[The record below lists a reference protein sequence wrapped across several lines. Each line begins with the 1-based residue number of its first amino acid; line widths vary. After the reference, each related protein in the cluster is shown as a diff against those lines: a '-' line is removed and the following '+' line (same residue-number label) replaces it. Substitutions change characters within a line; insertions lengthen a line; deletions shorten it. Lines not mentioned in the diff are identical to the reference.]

1 MTKYIGKRILMMVP
15 VLLGVTLLIFTLLYF
30 ADGDPA
36 RNLLGADATEEE
48 VQELRDEWGL
58 DDPYLVRYGN
68 YMKQLLVDHS
78 LGTSYV
84 NKKEV
89 SGEIIDRF
97 QVSFAV
103 AVESTILAVVFG
115 TVMGVIA
122 AVHQN
127 TWVDNVSMVAALIGA
142 SMPGFWIGLVLSI
155 VFALNLGWLPSG
167 GWGTF
172 RESLLP
178 CISLAIGA
186 AGGLARQT
194 RSSMLEVIRQ
204 DYIVTA
210 KAKGV
215 SRFKVIYV
223 HALRNAL
230 IPVVTAAG
238 ATLSWLMGGVVVTE
252 TVFSIPG
259 LGMYMV
265 SAINQRDY
273 PVIQGS
279 VLYIALTFSVVMLA
293 VDILYA
299 YIDPRIKARYKTAK
313 AVK

>member
-1 MTKYIGKRILMMVP
+1 MGKYILKRILMMIP

-30 ADGDPA
+30 AEGDPA

-58 DDPYLVRYGN
+58 DDPFLVRYGR
-68 YMKQLLVDHS
+68 YLKQLIIDHD

-84 NKKEV
+84 TKQ
-89 SGEIIDRF
+89 EISSEIFSRF
-97 QVSFAV
+97 QVTVVV
-103 AVESTILAVVFG
+103 ALESVFLALIFGTIL
-115 TVMGVIA
+115 GVIA
-122 AVHQN
+122 AVRQN
-127 TWVDNVSMVAALIGA
+127 TWLDNTSMVLALIGA
-142 SMPGFWIGLVLSI
+142 SMPGFWVGLVLSI
-155 VFALNLGWLPSG
+155 LFALTLHWLPAS

-172 RESLLP
+172 QQTILP
-178 CISLAIGA
+178 SVSLALA
-186 AGGLARQT
+186 SAGTLARQT

-210 KAKGV
+210 KAKGI

-230 IPVVTAAG
+230 IPIVTSAG
-238 ATLSWLMGGVVVTE
+238 MQLSWLIGGTVVTE
-252 TVFSIPG
+252 TVFSVPG

-265 SAINQRDY
+265 TAINQRDY

-279 VLYIALTFSVVMLA
+279 VLYMAFAFSIVMLL

-299 YIDPRIKARYKTAK
+299 FIDPRIRAKYKNGKKA
-313 AVK
+313 

>member
-1 MTKYIGKRILMMVP
+1 MGKYILKRIMMMIP

-30 ADGDPA
+30 AEGDPA

-58 DDPYLVRYGN
+58 DDPFLVRYGR
-68 YMKQLLVDHS
+68 YLKQLIIDHD

-84 NKKEV
+84 TKQDI
-89 SGEIIDRF
+89 SSEIFSRF
-97 QVSFAV
+97 QVTVVV
-103 AVESTILAVVFG
+103 ALESVFLALIFGTILGVV
-115 TVMGVIA
+115 A
-122 AVHQN
+122 AVRQN
-127 TWVDNVSMVAALIGA
+127 TWLDNTSMVVALIGA
-142 SMPGFWIGLVLSI
+142 SMPGFWVGLVLSI
-155 VFALNLGWLPSG
+155 LFALTLHWLPAS

-172 RESLLP
+172 QQTILP
-178 CISLAIGA
+178 SVSLALA
-186 AGGLARQT
+186 SAGTLARQT

-210 KAKGV
+210 KAKGI

-230 IPVVTAAG
+230 IPIVTSAG
-238 ATLSWLMGGVVVTE
+238 MQLSWLIGGTVVTE
-252 TVFSIPG
+252 TVFSVPG

-265 SAINQRDY
+265 TAINQRDY

-279 VLYIALTFSVVMLA
+279 VLYMAFAFSIVMLL

-299 YIDPRIKARYKTAK
+299 FIDPRIRAKYKSGKKA
-313 AVK
+313 

>member
-1 MTKYIGKRILMMVP
+1 MIRYIVKRVLMMIP

-36 RNLLGADATEEE
+36 RNLIGADATEEE
-48 VQELRDEWGL
+48 IQALRAEWGL
-58 DDPYLVRYGN
+58 DDPYFVRYGR
-68 YMKQLLVDHS
+68 YLKQLLIDRD

-84 NKKEV
+84 TKQNI
-89 SGEIIDRF
+89 STEIIPRF
-97 QVSFAV
+97 KVTFLV
-103 AVESTILAVVFG
+103 AVESTVLALVFG
-115 TVMGVIA
+115 TVLGIVA
-122 AVHQN
+122 ATHQN
-127 TWVDNVSMVAALIGA
+127 TWLDNSSMVAALVGA

-155 VFALNLGWLPSG
+155 IFALKLRILPAS

-172 RESLLP
+172 AQTILPSL
-178 CISLAIGA
+178 SLAITS
-186 AGGLARQT
+186 AGTLARQT

-215 SRFKVIYV
+215 SQFKVVYV

-230 IPVVTAAG
+230 IPIVTSAG
-238 ATLSWLMGGVVVTE
+238 MQLSWLIGGAVVTE

-265 SAINQRDY
+265 TAINQRDY

-279 VLYIALTFSVVMLA
+279 VLYMAFAFSIVMLL

-299 YIDPRIKARYKTAK
+299 FIDPRIKAKYKNAK
-313 AVK
+313 KA

>member
-1 MTKYIGKRILMMVP
+1 MGKYILKRIMMMIP

-30 ADGDPA
+30 AEGDPA

-58 DDPYLVRYGN
+58 DDPFLGRYGR
-68 YMKQLLVDHS
+68 YLKQLIIDHD

-84 NKKEV
+84 TKQDI
-89 SGEIIDRF
+89 SSEIFSRF
-97 QVSFAV
+97 QVTVVV
-103 AVESTILAVVFG
+103 ALESVFLALIFGTILGVV
-115 TVMGVIA
+115 A
-122 AVHQN
+122 AVRQN
-127 TWVDNVSMVAALIGA
+127 TWLDNTSMVVALIGA
-142 SMPGFWIGLVLSI
+142 SMPGFWVGLVLSI
-155 VFALNLGWLPSG
+155 LFALTLHWLPAS

-172 RESLLP
+172 QQTILP
-178 CISLAIGA
+178 SVSLALA
-186 AGGLARQT
+186 SAGTLARQT

-210 KAKGV
+210 KAKGI

-230 IPVVTAAG
+230 IPIVTSAG
-238 ATLSWLMGGVVVTE
+238 MQLSWLIGGTVVTE
-252 TVFSIPG
+252 TVFSVPG

-265 SAINQRDY
+265 TAINQRDY

-279 VLYIALTFSVVMLA
+279 VLYMAFAFSIVMLL

-299 YIDPRIKARYKTAK
+299 FIDPRIRAKYKSGKKA
-313 AVK
+313 

>member
-1 MTKYIGKRILMMVP
+1 MGKYILKRILMMIP

-30 ADGDPA
+30 AEGDPA

-58 DDPYLVRYGN
+58 DDPFLVRYGR
-68 YMKQLLVDHS
+68 YLKQLIIDHD

-84 NKKEV
+84 TKQ
-89 SGEIIDRF
+89 EISSEIFSRF
-97 QVSFAV
+97 QVTVVV
-103 AVESTILAVVFG
+103 ALESVFLALIFGTIL
-115 TVMGVIA
+115 GVIA
-122 AVHQN
+122 AVRQN
-127 TWVDNVSMVAALIGA
+127 TWLDNTSMVLALIGA
-142 SMPGFWIGLVLSI
+142 SMPGFWVGLVLSI
-155 VFALNLGWLPSG
+155 LFALTLHWLPAS

-172 RESLLP
+172 QQTILP
-178 CISLAIGA
+178 SVSLALA
-186 AGGLARQT
+186 SAGTLARQT

-210 KAKGV
+210 KAKGI

-230 IPVVTAAG
+230 IPIVTSAG
-238 ATLSWLMGGVVVTE
+238 MQLSWLIGGTVVTE
-252 TVFSIPG
+252 TVFSVPG

-265 SAINQRDY
+265 TAINQRDY

-279 VLYIALTFSVVMLA
+279 VLYMAFAFSIVMLL

-299 YIDPRIKARYKTAK
+299 FIDPRIRAKYKSGKKA
-313 AVK
+313 